1 MLLKMVGN
9 DGSYIC
15 FVVKEQKRE
24 IMSVVLSEKLC
35 FFFLNQ
41 QSSGSVCLM
50 LKNKH
55 RGKDQTGIMKH

>member
-9 DGSYIC
+9 DASDIW
-15 FVVKEQKRE
+15 FAVKEQKRE
-24 IMSVVLSEKLC
+24 IMSVVLSEKP

-50 LKNKH
+50 LKNKD